1 MENNRPA
8 VLITGA
14 NGFVGRHLT
23 PALEGNGWTVRRA
36 MRTPATKFNDFQIET
51 VGRATDWRAALTD
64 AEAVIHLAAR
74 VHRPNEE
81 HAADLYSDVNIEGT
95 LHLARCAAKAGV
107 RNFVFVSTILVNGRS
122 SDGRSPFSER
132 DMPTPRGIY
141 GQSKAAAEA
150 GLAEIA
156 QSGDMRITVIRPP
169 LIYGAGARGNF
180 DLLTRAVMS
189 GIPLPF
195 SLIRNRRAFLAVQ
208 NLNSFIL
215 HRLVRC
221 DSKFDIFLLADDEQV
236 STPEFIR
243 RLAKAAGTK
252 SRLFPIPISLLGPVL
267 KASGR
272 PEIRE
277 SIIGSLELDV
287 SKAASTGWRPQVTL
301 DEGLRLASAARD
313 S

>member
-14 NGFVGRHLT
+14 SGFVGRHLT

-36 MRTPATKFNDFQIET
+36 MRTPVKKVNDFQIET
-51 VGRATDWRAALTD
+51 VGRATDWRAALADT
-64 AEAVIHLAAR
+64 EAVVHLAAR

-81 HAADLYSDVNIEGT
+81 NAADLYSDVNIEGT

-122 SDGRSPFSER
+122 SDGHSPFSEN

-156 QSGDMRITVIRPP
+156 QSGEMRITVIRPP

-180 DLLTRAVMS
+180 NLLTRAVMS

-195 SLIRNRRAFLAVQ
+195 GLICNRRAFLAVQ

-215 HRLVRC
+215 QRLVRC

-236 STPEFIR
+236 STLNSSGGSR
-243 RLAKAAGTK
+243 RPPGRNHVCFLCRSPYWALCSKRADGRR
-252 SRLFPIPISLLGPVL
+252 SM
-267 KASGR
+267 KASLAR
-272 PEIRE
+272 W
-277 SIIGSLELDV
+277 SLTFP
-287 SKAASTGWRPQVTL
+287 KPPRQV
-301 DEGLRLASAARD
+301 GVRK
-313 S
+313 

>member
-1 MENNRPA
+1 MENNRPV

-14 NGFVGRHLT
+14 SGFVGRHLT
-23 PALEGNGWTVRRA
+23 PVLESNGWAVRRA
-36 MRTPATKFNDFQIET
+36 MRMENATSKDFLIEN
-51 VGRATDWRAALTD
+51 VGRTTDWRAALAD
-64 AEAVIHLAAR
+64 ARAVIHLAAR

-95 LHLARCAAKAGV
+95 LHLARSAAKAGV

-122 SDGRSPFSER
+122 SDGRNPFSEH
-132 DMPTPRGIY
+132 DLPTPRGIY

-150 GLAEIA
+150 GLERIA
-156 QSGDMRITVIRPP
+156 QNVDMQITVIRPP

-180 DLLTRAVMS
+180 NLLARAVMS

-215 HRLVRC
+215 QRLVSS

-243 RLAKAAGTK
+243 RLAKAAGTR
-252 SRLFPIPISLLGPVL
+252 SRLFPMPISLLRPAL

-272 PEIRE
+272 PEIHE
-277 SIIGSLELDV
+277 SIVGSLELDV
-287 SKAASTGWRPQVTL
+287 SKAASTGWRPLVTL
-301 DEGLRLASAARD
+301 DEGLRLAAVHD
-313 S
+313 K

>member
-14 NGFVGRHLT
+14 SGFVGRHLT

-36 MRTPATKFNDFQIET
+36 MRTPVKKVNDFQIET
-51 VGRATDWRAALTD
+51 VGRATDWRAALADT
-64 AEAVIHLAAR
+64 EAVVHLAAR

-81 HAADLYSDVNIEGT
+81 NAADLYSDVNIEGT

-122 SDGRSPFSER
+122 SDGHSPFSEN

-156 QSGDMRITVIRPP
+156 QSGEMRITVIRPP

-180 DLLTRAVMS
+180 NLLTRAVMS

-195 SLIRNRRAFLAVQ
+195 GLICNRRAFLAVQ
-208 NLNSFIL
+208 NPIRSFCSDLCAVTASLIFFFWPTMSRFLRLNS
-215 HRLVRC
+215 
-221 DSKFDIFLLADDEQV
+221 
-236 STPEFIR
+236 
-243 RLAKAAGTK
+243 
-252 SRLFPIPISLLGPVL
+252 
-267 KASGR
+267 SG
-272 PEIRE
+272 
-277 SIIGSLELDV
+277 G
-287 SKAASTGWRPQVTL
+287 
-301 DEGLRLASAARD
+301 
-313 S
+313 